1 MVLNITFSDAEM
13 NVINAVATRYNSTA
27 EQVVKEQAFSAINK
41 LNNRDV
47 VIALERE
54 IASITP
60 ESKMTVLA
68 SIQELKSKGAV
79 QLLDKEII

>member
-27 EQVVKEQAFSAINK
+27 EQVVKEQAFSVINK